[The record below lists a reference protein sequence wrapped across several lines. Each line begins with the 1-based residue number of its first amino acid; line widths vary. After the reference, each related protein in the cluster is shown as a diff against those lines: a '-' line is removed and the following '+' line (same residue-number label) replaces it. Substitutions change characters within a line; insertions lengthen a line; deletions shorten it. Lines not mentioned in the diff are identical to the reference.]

1 MPVFGGV
8 FFLVIPALEVVGQ
21 AKTDLEVEV
30 GTVEWYG
37 VARGIAHFPKNLGD
51 LHLGTDFQT
60 GLDGCEVGVEGVK
73 GRVER
78 VVLEH
83 EVFSVGAV
91 SGGGVEVAHDSVHGG
106 KYVVFGPASGVPLDG
121 IEVEPFMKLIS
132 VVAYASEGAGGK
144 RLVGAR
150 FLEEGGV
157 AHPLGK
163 GGVGCGPGE
172 MKGGVFAQEGDAEEE
187 GKKKR
192 KQVRKRERAHA

>member
-21 AKTDLEVEV
+21 AKTDLEVKV

-37 VARGIAHFPKNLGD
+37 VARGITHFTKNLGD
-51 LHLGTDFQT
+51 LHLGADFQA

-78 VVLEH
+78 GVLEH

-91 SGGGVEVAHDSVHGG
+91 SGGCVEVAHDTAHGG

-121 IEVEPFMKLIS
+121 IEVEPFVKLVS
-132 VVAYASEGAGGK
+132 VVAHASEGTGGK
-144 RLVGAR
+144 TTCRGPFFGGRRNSPCPWQRRGWVWAR
-150 FLEEGGV
+150 RDERQGFSRR
-157 AHPLGK
+157 
-163 GGVGCGPGE
+163 GE
-172 MKGGVFAQEGDAEEE
+172 AEEE
-187 GKKKR
+187 KKKR
-192 KQVRKRERAHA
+192 KGIRKWERAHA